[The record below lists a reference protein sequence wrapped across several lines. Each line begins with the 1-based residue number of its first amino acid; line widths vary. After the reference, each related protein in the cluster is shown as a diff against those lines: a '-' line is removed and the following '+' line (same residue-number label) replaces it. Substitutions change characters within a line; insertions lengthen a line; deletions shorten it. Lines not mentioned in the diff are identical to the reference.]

1 MGKGLIKVMYQMDL
15 IWERR
20 KWGMRR
26 LTVWVKRLE
35 NLEGSVKTAEEVTA
49 LGPWKHGN
57 IGSNKRIRYL
67 NLKLSKVKHL

>member
-20 KWGMRR
+20 KWGMRG

-35 NLEGSVKTAEEVTA
+35 NLEGSVKTEEEVTV

-57 IGSNKRIRYL
+57 IGSNKRNRYL
-67 NLKLSKVKHL
+67 NLKLSKVKQL